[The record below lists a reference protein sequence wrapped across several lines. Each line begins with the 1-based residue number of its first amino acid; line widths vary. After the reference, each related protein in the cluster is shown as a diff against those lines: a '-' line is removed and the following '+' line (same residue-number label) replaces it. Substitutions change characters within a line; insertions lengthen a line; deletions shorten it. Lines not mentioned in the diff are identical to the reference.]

1 MKHLIVGPTGHG
13 VTAYAL
19 SLADALGT
27 APGDVIREESFG
39 DAALP
44 DGPLHV
50 TFTDHLF
57 GPTPDAAVDALLD
70 RVGGRPFSVSLH
82 DIPQPEEGA
91 GRFARRCPAYRRL
104 ADAAAL
110 AVVNSEHEAS
120 FFPKAG
126 SRVAVIRLPIPHPA
140 TDAPFDP
147 VPGTVGV
154 LGYLYPGKG
163 HEDLIRALAGTGRT
177 LRFLGSVSAGHE
189 EWAAGLA
196 EHAEITGW
204 LSDAELAREMARI
217 EVPVCAHRHFSASGS
232 LMTWL
237 GAGRT
242 VLASDSPYTREIDRW
257 LPGRITLVPGGR
269 WREAVENFEPRV
281 VDPPRHGWDEVAR
294 AWRGEWSRCA
304 LN

>member
-1 MKHLIVGPTGHG
+1 MRHLITGPSGHG

-19 SLADALGT
+19 ALAGQLG
-27 APGDVIREESFG
+27 AEAEVIREDTFG
-39 DAALP
+39 ASELP
-44 DGPLHV
+44 PGPIHV

-57 GPTPDAAVDALLD
+57 GPSPGAAVDALLA
-70 RVGGRPFSVSLH
+70 RLGTRPFSVSLH
-82 DIPQPEEGA
+82 DVPQPEEGSD
-91 GRFARRCPAYRRL
+91 RFARRSPAYRRL
-104 ADAAAL
+104 ADAAVL

-120 FFPKAG
+120 FFGTGRTP
-126 SRVAVIRLPIPHPA
+126 AVIRLPIPAPA
-140 TDAPFDP
+140 VAAPFDP

-163 HEDLIRALAGTGRT
+163 HEDLIAELEGSGRT

-189 EWAAGLA
+189 EWAETLTG
-196 EHAEITGW
+196 HAEITGW

-232 LMTWL
+232 LMAWL

-257 LPGRITLVPGGR
+257 LPGRITLVGPGG
-269 WREAVENFEPRV
+269 WREAVEGFEPLV
-281 VDPPRHGWDEVAR
+281 VEPPRYGWAEVAQ
-294 AWRGEWSRCA
+294 AWRREWSACG
-304 LN
+304 LT